1 MGARPLGAGS
11 VDRFISSRE
20 VSHQRVAGV
29 QVEDDRCRKKETVH
43 LSFPP
48 EGGRAAEAF

>member
-20 VSHQRVAGV
+20 VSHRRVVGV
-29 QVEDDRCRKKETVH
+29 PVEDRGILRRVW
-43 LSFPP
+43 PW
-48 EGGRAAEAF
+48 GGVWF

>member
-29 QVEDDRCRKKETVH
+29 QVED
-43 LSFPP
+43 
-48 EGGRAAEAF
+48 GGILRRVWPWGGVWF